1 MLPFQLD
8 DLLVFIGLMAL
19 LFTIGKV
26 ALALINRRKGVD
38 TSAIDH
44 HLSDLNKRLERLEQ
58 TVDSTALE
66 VERISEGQR
75 FTTKLLAEKA
85 PIRSES

>member
-1 MLPFQLD
+1 MGNANLE
-8 DLLVFIGLMAL
+8 DLLVFVGLMAL
-19 LFTIGKV
+19 LGAMTKI
-26 ALALINRRKGVD
+26 ALAIINRRRGVD
-38 TSAIDH
+38 ATGIEG

-58 TVDSTALE
+58 TVDATALE

-85 PIRSES
+85 PVQSE